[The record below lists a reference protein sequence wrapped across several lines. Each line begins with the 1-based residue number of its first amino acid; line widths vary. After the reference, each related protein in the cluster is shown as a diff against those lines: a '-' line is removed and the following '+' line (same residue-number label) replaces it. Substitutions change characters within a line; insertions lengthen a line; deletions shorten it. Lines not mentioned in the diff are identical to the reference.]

1 MPKKPKFREPVPDA
15 DSPEWTRDMFRRAK
29 RIDEL
34 PENVQAALKRK
45 GRGPQKAPTKK
56 LVSIRLSPDV
66 LEAVR
71 ATGNGWQVR
80 IDETLRAQ
88 FVQEHSSTSTKKTR
102 RKVA

>member
-29 RIDEL
+29 RLDEL

-71 ATGNGWQVR
+71 ATGDGWQVR

-88 FVQEHSSTSTKKTR
+88 FVQEHVSTSTKKTR

>member
-1 MPKKPKFREPVPDA
+1 MRL
-15 DSPEWTRDMFRRAK
+15 
-29 RIDEL
+29 DEL

-45 GRGPQKAPTKK
+45 GRGSQKSPTKK

-71 ATGNGWQVR
+71 ATGDGWQVR
-80 IDETLRAQ
+80 IDEALRAQ
-88 FVQEHSSTSTKKTR
+88 FVKKHGSASTKRTR

>member
-1 MPKKPKFREPVPDA
+1 
-15 DSPEWTRDMFRRAK
+15 MFRRAK